1 MEGSCN
7 EAVIVSMDMFRVE
20 RNAPSHPKV
29 ERHGWNIKWI
39 GKAAEADWFIG
50 RIIYRDELHS

>member
-1 MEGSCN
+1 MLHLTQKLKDMDEILN
-7 EAVIVSMDMFRVE
+7 EF
-20 RNAPSHPKV
+20 
-29 ERHGWNIKWI
+29 